1 MYQQVT
7 IDGLEQLTKALAMAG
22 PEVEQGL
29 KDISKATGQKLIR
42 EVKPRIPVG
51 PTGNLRNT
59 LRSSRLRKGVRVAMG
74 TKRKTPYSGFVEF
87 GGSFNP
93 RGAGSRLSISRPFR
107 SGGRYFVPAVKKRR
121 KEAAATYMRFLR
133 KYVKKKFG

>member
-29 KDISKATGQKLIR
+29 KDISKATGTKLVR

-74 TKRKTPYSGFVEF
+74 TKRKTPYAGFVEF

-93 RGAGSRLSISRPFR
+93 RGAGRRISTTRPFR